1 VSYIIDP
8 DNPYPKQFTGHVRV
22 TLNNGEVREARQG
35 FFRGGRD
42 APMSAAALE
51 AKFVANCVYGGW
63 TMAQTRGALAVLRG
77 LRAAPRADLSALR
90 G

>member
-1 VSYIIDP
+1 
-8 DNPYPKQFTGHVRV
+8 V
-22 TLNNGEVREARQG
+22 TLKNGEVREANQG

-51 AKFVANCVYGGW
+51 AKFIANCIYGGW
-63 TMAQTRGALAVLRG
+63 DAARAKQVLGVLRG